1 MKESPVE
8 LFDVLKVS
16 ADFVLFSMD
25 DIGFALLAVSDS
37 GQILSATPP
46 VRRIFRKNEGEV
58 EGQALLSLLPELEA
72 FAGEEYIR
80 VEARGG
86 VDLWEEE
93 KQDKAGLSFLE
104 CLAYRA
110 HRGGRVEVLAKA
122 CAEPIWLEVAVY
134 KLNLHDELV
143 YAVLIFDINHRK
155 KIEESIRDL
164 NENLEQKV
172 AQRTGELINAQQEIL
187 AKQKMATMGTLT
199 ASIAHEI
206 NNPNNFIL
214 VGSQNVVADLGK
226 LRDFMFSLMDEEADG
241 ELRAVFDGH
250 FEKLNA
256 QVQLIQE
263 GSQRINAIVSGLQS
277 LSRFDHSGP
286 RDANVG
292 TLIEETTR
300 VVQSCNRDRLNVEL
314 QLVERPQLF
323 CWVTELSQMLMNL
336 MANAVDAISERQKIR
351 GSTGRGVIT
360 VSTEAATLGDS
371 SAIRIIVEDD
381 GIGMSE
387 AVVARAFEPFFTT
400 KGPGEGA
407 GLGLSNSLTIVE
419 HHHGTLALESRP
431 GLGTRAIVTLP
442 LVAAPEE
449 ALPA

>member
-1 MKESPVE
+1 MKQTPVE

-16 ADFVLFSMD
+16 TDFVLFSMD
-25 DIGFALLAVSDS
+25 DIGFALLAVNDS
-37 GQILSATPP
+37 GYVLSATPP
-46 VRRIFRKNEGEV
+46 VRRIFHKNEGEV
-58 EGQALLSLLPELEA
+58 EGQPLLSLLPELEA
-72 FAGEEYIR
+72 FADEEYTR

-86 VDLWEEE
+86 VDMWDDGHQERT
-93 KQDKAGLSFLE
+93 GLPYLE
-104 CLAYRA
+104 CLAARA
-110 HRGGRVEVLAKA
+110 NLGGRVEVQAGA
-122 CAEPIWLEVAVY
+122 GTIWLEVAVY
-134 KLNLHDELV
+134 KLNLDDELV

-172 AQRTGELINAQQEIL
+172 AQRTSELIHAQQEIL
-187 AKQKMATMGTLT
+187 AKQKMAAMGTLT

-214 VGSQNVVADLGK
+214 VGSQNVVADLDR
-226 LRDFMFSLMDEEADG
+226 LRTFMFSLMDEEADG
-241 ELRAVFDGH
+241 ELREVFDGH

-263 GSQRINAIVSGLQS
+263 GSQRINAIVSGLHS

-292 TLIEETTR
+292 ILIEETAR
-300 VVQSCNRDRLNVEL
+300 VVQSCNRDRLNVDL
-314 QLVERPQLF
+314 QLAERPQLF

-336 MANAVDAISERQKIR
+336 MTNAVDAIAERQKIR

-360 VSTEAATLGDS
+360 VTTQAAELGDS
-371 SAIRIIVEDD
+371 PAVRIIVEDD
-381 GIGMSE
+381 GIGME
-387 AVVARAFEPFFTT
+387 QGVLARAFEPFFTT

-419 HHHGTLALESRP
+419 HHHGTLTLESRS
-431 GLGTRAIVTLP
+431 GEGTRAIVTLP

>member
-1 MKESPVE
+1 VKQRTVE

-16 ADFVLFSMD
+16 TDFVLFSMD
-25 DIGFALLAVSDS
+25 DIGFALLAVNDA
-37 GQILSATPP
+37 GLILSATPP

-58 EGQALLSLLPELEA
+58 EGQSLLSLLPELEA
-72 FAGEEYIR
+72 YADQEYSM

-86 VDLWEEE
+86 VDMWEDE
-93 KQDKAGLSFLE
+93 KEDKVGLPFLE
-104 CLAYRA
+104 CLACRA
-110 HRGGRVEVLAKA
+110 HRGGRVEVHSRA
-122 CAEPIWLEVAVY
+122 CAEPRWLEVAVY
-134 KLNLHDELV
+134 KLNLNDELV
-143 YAVLIFDINHRK
+143 YAVLIFDIDHRK
-155 KIEESIRDL
+155 TIEESIRDL

-187 AKQKMATMGTLT
+187 AKQKMAAMGTLT

-241 ELRAVFDGH
+241 ELKAVFDGH
-250 FEKLNA
+250 FDKLNA
-256 QVQLIQE
+256 QIQLIQE

-286 RDANVG
+286 RDANIG
-292 TLIEETTR
+292 TLIEETSR
-300 VVQSCNRDRLNVEL
+300 VVQSCNRDRLNVDL
-314 QLVERPQLF
+314 QLAERPQLF

-351 GSTGRGVIT
+351 GSTGRGLIAVT
-360 VSTEAATLGDS
+360 TQATTLDES
-371 SAIRIIVEDD
+371 PAIRIVVEDD
-381 GIGMSE
+381 GIGMSD
-387 AVVARAFEPFFTT
+387 AVLSRAFEPFFTT

-407 GLGLSNSLTIVE
+407 GLGLSNSLAIVE
-419 HHHGTLALESRP
+419 HHRGTLVLESRP
-431 GLGTRAIVTLP
+431 GAGTKVIVTLP
-442 LVAAPEE
+442 LVVAPQE